1 MKRLSILG
9 ITSLIVIAIMLG
21 CYFPMFA
28 RVAAVILAMIVFMI
42 IACFVL
48 MFSCKDDED

>member
-9 ITSLIVIAIMLG
+9 AAFVVVIAIMLG

-48 MFSCKDDED
+48 MNCCKDDEE

>member
-9 ITSLIVIAIMLG
+9 VVFIIFLAIVLG

-42 IACFVL
+42 VAGFVL
-48 MFSCKDDED
+48 MYCCKDEEE